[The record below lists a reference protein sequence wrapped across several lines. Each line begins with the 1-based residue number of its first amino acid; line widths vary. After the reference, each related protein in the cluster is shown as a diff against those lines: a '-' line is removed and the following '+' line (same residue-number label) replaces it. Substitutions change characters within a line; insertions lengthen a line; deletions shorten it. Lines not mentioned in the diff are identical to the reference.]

1 MAGRSKDWLRQAERD
16 LETAGVLLEQGRYE
30 WSCFVA
36 QQSAEKAATAVI
48 QKWDG
53 LGWGGSVSQVLD
65 MVARRVE
72 VNKWILHFGRFL
84 DKYQVPTRYPDSFGR
99 GSPYQYYTAR
109 DAIRAVA
116 YGRNIVDFCEGL
128 LASGVAP

>member
-1 MAGRSKDWLRQAERD
+1 MAGRSRDWLRQAERD

-36 QQSAEKAATAVI
+36 QQSAEKAAVAAV
-48 QKWDG
+48 QQWDG
-53 LGWGGSVSQVLD
+53 VGWGGSVSRMLT
-65 MVARRVE
+65 MLAERTE
-72 VNKWILHFGRFL
+72 VSKFLLHFGKTL

-109 DAIRAVA
+109 DAIRAVT
-116 YGRNIVDFCEGL
+116 YGRSIVEFCAGL
-128 LASGVAP
+128 LA